1 MVCTKKSAMNSVFY
15 LISLLF
21 INTLSNCQISN
32 NSQTE
37 NEEYQDNVNE
47 SFADYGT
54 EGSGDYDY
62 GGSGDYYEYDNA
74 IVWANFPKCCP
85 IGQVRSFKC
94 Y

>member
-1 MVCTKKSAMNSVFY
+1 MNSVFY

-37 NEEYQDNVNE
+37 NEEYQDNVNKI
-47 SFADYGT
+47 FADYGT
-54 EGSGDYDY
+54 EGSEDYDY

-74 IVWANFPKCCP
+74 IEWANFPKCCP
-85 IGQVRSFKC
+85 IGQVRSFHTG
-94 Y
+94 

>member
-1 MVCTKKSAMNSVFY
+1 MNFVFY

-37 NEEYQDNVNE
+37 NEEYQEYINE
-47 SFADYGT
+47 TSSDYEI

-62 GGSGDYYEYDNA
+62 GGSEDYDYGGIA
-74 IVWANFPKCCP
+74 IEWTNFPKCCP
-85 IGQVRSFKC
+85 IGQVRSSK
-94 Y
+94 YYYKLK